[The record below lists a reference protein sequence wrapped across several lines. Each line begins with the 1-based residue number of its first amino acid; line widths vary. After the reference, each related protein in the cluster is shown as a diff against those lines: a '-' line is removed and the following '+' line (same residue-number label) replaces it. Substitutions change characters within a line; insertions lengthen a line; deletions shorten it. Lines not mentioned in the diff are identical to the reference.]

1 MKFIIELGR
10 VTGGG
15 AFEVLYRL
23 SIVAMSPKLAKFAAE
38 NLIGSAKA
46 RGANCVRSEI
56 ARAKSCTAG
65 DFDGDNLQIRFDP
78 QAAPGSLVA
87 VTYNPRDPRVDA
99 FST

>member
-23 SIVAMSPKLAKFAAE
+23 SIVAMSPKLAKFTAE

-46 RGANCVRSEI
+46 RGQLR
-56 ARAKSCTAG
+56 
-65 DFDGDNLQIRFDP
+65 
-78 QAAPGSLVA
+78 
-87 VTYNPRDPRVDA
+87 
-99 FST
+99 